1 MSGYF
6 EYTPLKRRLLGSS
19 LRDVVDY
26 QDQRSLIKFSNI
38 PMVRKYL
45 SRDEAHLMMCS
56 KMNEILDKY
65 YQDFMDYLLVLD
77 DNFTDAANEFMKA
90 EKFYR
95 RNRSVN
101 NNNDY
106 WTMII
111 RQESDRLR
119 KLMSDWQRFLEGE
132 LSMKNMHDIITNLKY
147 HLIERRH
154 VDVYETLL
162 GEDYLDTME
171 IIHQHLLSAYKAKR
185 NADELRIG
193 ATRHQSEGTQWLG
206 SGSDVGDNDPQRNS
220 EADYVAI
227 AIDNFGLLG
236 PKTLSSR
243 DLRDDEF
250 TRRDSLVAK
259 LQQSSWSRVM
269 GFALAGLTLGAL
281 IVATDGLLVPF
292 LPILDVALAELI
304 TIAGCGLLGAGTSQ
318 CVSAYQSSINR
329 PLLR

>member
-1 MSGYF
+1 MSGYL
-6 EYTPLKRRLLGSS
+6 EYKPLKRRLLRSS

-26 QDQRSLIKFSNI
+26 QDQRLLIKFSNI

-56 KMNEILDKY
+56 KMNEILDKH
-65 YQDFMDYLLVLD
+65 YQDFIDYLLVLD

-90 EKFYR
+90 EKFYM

-101 NNNDY
+101 NYDY

-119 KLMSDWQRFLEGE
+119 KMMNAWQRFLKGE
-132 LSMKNMHDIITNLKY
+132 LSMKNMHDIIINLKY
-147 HLIERRH
+147 HLIERRD

-171 IIHQHLLSAYKAKR
+171 IIHQHLLSAYKAKQ

-206 SGSDVGDNDPQRNS
+206 SGSDVSDNDPQRNS

-243 DLRDDEF
+243 DLRDEEF

-259 LQQSSWSRVM
+259 LQQTSWSRMM

-281 IVATDGLLVPF
+281 IVATDGLVVPF
-292 LPILDVALAELI
+292 LPVLDFALVELI
-304 TIAGCGLLGAGTSQ
+304 TIAGCGLLGAGASQ
-318 CVSAYQSSINR
+318 CVSAHQSSINR